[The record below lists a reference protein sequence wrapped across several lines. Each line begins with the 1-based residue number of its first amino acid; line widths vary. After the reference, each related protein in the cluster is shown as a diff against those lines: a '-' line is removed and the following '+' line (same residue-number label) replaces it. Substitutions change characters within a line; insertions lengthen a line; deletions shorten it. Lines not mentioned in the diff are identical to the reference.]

1 MVRVGPKGCAVSRFS
16 MSRAVL
22 IGALLLGV
30 GLAVSACGRKGP
42 LDPPPASLAG
52 PQPADIEADA
62 EGRPIAPAG
71 PKRRILLDSL
81 LD

>member
-1 MVRVGPKGCAVSRFS
+1 

-22 IGALLLGV
+22 VGGLLLAV
-30 GLAVSACGRKGP
+30 GLTVSACGRKGP

-52 PQPADIEADA
+52 PQPGDIETDP

-71 PKRRILLDSL
+71 PRRRLPIDWLLD
-81 LD
+81 